1 MPQLVVTG
9 PARRDIAAIVRW
21 SVKHFGEQAALRY
34 EALILQ
40 AMRDIA
46 TDPERP
52 GSAARPDL
60 MLPDVRTYHLS
71 FSRMRASEPR
81 VRTPRHLLIYGRDPA
96 ATVVVLRVLHDAR
109 DLARHLPAEYRR

>member
-21 SVKHFGEQAALRY
+21 SVRHFGEQAALRY

-46 TDPERP
+46 DDPEWP
-52 GSAARPDL
+52 GSAARPEL
-60 MLPDVRTYHLS
+60 MAKGVRTYHLS
-71 FSRMRASEPR
+71 FSRMRVSEPR
-81 VRTPRHLLIYGRDPA
+81 VRNPRHLLLYRCSPA
-96 ATVVVLRVLHDAR
+96 DVVVVVRVLHDAR
-109 DLARHLPAEYRR
+109 DLARHLPPEYRT

>member
-1 MPQLVVTG
+1 M
-9 PARRDIAAIVRW
+9 
-21 SVKHFGEQAALRY
+21 RY

-46 TDPERP
+46 VDPERP
-52 GSAARPDL
+52 GTAARPDL
-60 MLPDVRTYHLS
+60 MVEGVRTYHLS

-81 VRTPRHLLIYGRDPA
+81 VRTPRHLLIYRRDP
-96 ATVVVLRVLHDAR
+96 TGTIVVARVLHDSR